1 MQDAGAS
8 IRIDCCCCCSVSVR
22 RSCVVGNIASRAMSL
37 VQCGRCLYSAVDAS
51 TVRQMPLQCGRCL
64 YGAADASTVRQMPL
78 QCGRCLY
85 SAADTSTVR
94 QMPLQCG
101 RCLYSAV
108 GGTFRPSVFWRAG
121 LLTDKL
127 PNIFAILFIRGFP
140 FCLGPLLSWNFF
152 LPAVL
157 FFLKYKRGETGKTGN
172 VPLYQETEQ
181 RAKHQER

>member
-1 MQDAGAS
+1 MAFW
-8 IRIDCCCCCSVSVR
+8 IRLPGFSPPVRVWGFGWLVKQVRLGVR
-22 RSCVVGNIASRAMSL
+22 RGNATVLIPLRRHHLNPASFRQPQR
-37 VQCGRCLYSAVDAS
+37 VPEPRLYSAV
-51 TVRQMPLQCGRCL
+51 
-64 YGAADASTVRQMPL
+64 DASTVRQMPL

>member
-64 YGAADASTVRQMPL
+64 YGAADA
-78 QCGRCLY
+78 
-85 SAADTSTVR
+85 STVR